1 MPLDCEVNIEK
12 NAPVRLLNA
21 VMERMD
27 YSKLYAAYSRLGRIE
42 YSPKILLKIMV
53 YGYMH
58 KQIYLLC
65 RGKRRT
71 VCQREAEHMTRVL
84 NALPDTFPE
93 TLSMLMTQSGI
104 TEENLE
110 ERSGISVRTIS
121 RLRREERSNY
131 SMDQVITLCIALQLP
146 PWLSA
151 ELLDRAG
158 LLLRRTKQ
166 HRAYRLILDCMF
178 MDTLD
183 TVQSFL
189 RASGCEALKLKAT

>member
-1 MPLDCEVNIEK
+1 
-12 NAPVRLLNA
+12 
-21 VMERMD
+21 
-27 YSKLYAAYSRLGRIE
+27 
-42 YSPKILLKIMV
+42 
-53 YGYMH
+53 
-58 KQIYLLC
+58 
-65 RGKRRT
+65 
-71 VCQREAEHMTRVL
+71 
-84 NALPDTFPE
+84 
-93 TLSMLMTQSGI
+93 
-104 TEENLE
+104 
-110 ERSGISVRTIS
+110 
-121 RLRREERSNY
+121 
-131 SMDQVITLCIALQLP
+131 MDQVIALCVALQLP

>member
-1 MPLDCEVNIEK
+1 
-12 NAPVRLLNA
+12 
-21 VMERMD
+21 
-27 YSKLYAAYSRLGRIE
+27 
-42 YSPKILLKIMV
+42 
-53 YGYMH
+53 
-58 KQIYLLC
+58 
-65 RGKRRT
+65 
-71 VCQREAEHMTRVL
+71 MTRIL

-93 TLSMLMTQSGI
+93 TLTVLMAQAGI

-131 SMDQVITLCIALQLP
+131 SMDQVVALCVALQLP

-158 LLLRRTKQ
+158 LMLRRTKQ

-178 MDTLD
+178 MDNLETI
-183 TVQSFL
+183 QSFL
-189 RASGCEALKLKAT
+189 RSSGCEVLKLKAS

>member
-1 MPLDCEVNIEK
+1 
-12 NAPVRLLNA
+12 
-21 VMERMD
+21 
-27 YSKLYAAYSRLGRIE
+27 
-42 YSPKILLKIMV
+42 
-53 YGYMH
+53 
-58 KQIYLLC
+58 
-65 RGKRRT
+65 
-71 VCQREAEHMTRVL
+71 
-84 NALPDTFPE
+84 
-93 TLSMLMTQSGI
+93 
-104 TEENLE
+104 
-110 ERSGISVRTIS
+110 
-121 RLRREERSNY
+121 
-131 SMDQVITLCIALQLP
+131 MDQVITLCIALQLP